1 VGGTID
7 AKFRSSKGQGAVLV
21 TDPPVRYHQAG
32 NEKIFIRWMSD
43 NAIKLLTHLI
53 HGEMVKEFGAWIVTK
68 TYTTSRRGIAVL
80 TSSESVVDVTLG
92 VTSAGLGEL
101 TPSAGWWSR
110 ASASAWSIHTE
121 VSVRTQATDC
131 LESIY

>member
-1 VGGTID
+1 
-7 AKFRSSKGQGAVLV
+7 
-21 TDPPVRYHQAG
+21 
-32 NEKIFIRWMSD
+32 MSA
-43 NAIKLLTHLI
+43 NAAKLLTHPL

-68 TYTTSRRGIAVL
+68 TYTTSRRGVAVL

-92 VTSAGLGEL
+92 VTSASSVEL

-121 VSVRTQATDC
+121 VRVRVDGRVVEHWLTVKC
-131 LESIY
+131 YSLLV

>member
-1 VGGTID
+1 
-7 AKFRSSKGQGAVLV
+7 
-21 TDPPVRYHQAG
+21 
-32 NEKIFIRWMSD
+32 MSD
-43 NAIKLLTHLI
+43 SAIKLLTHPI

-80 TSSESVVDVTLG
+80 ASSESVVDVTLG
-92 VTSAGLGEL
+92 GTSAGLGEL
-101 TPSAGWWSR
+101 TPSAGWWAR

-121 VSVRTQATDC
+121 VSVRTQATDW

>member
-1 VGGTID
+1 
-7 AKFRSSKGQGAVLV
+7 VLV
-21 TDPPVRYHQAG
+21 TDPSVRYHQTG
-32 NEKIFIRWMSD
+32 NEKIFVRWMSD
-43 NAIKLLTHLI
+43 NATKLLTHPL
-53 HGEMVKEFGAWIVTK
+53 HGEMVKEFGGWIVTK

-101 TPSAGWWSR
+101 TPNAGWWSR

-121 VSVRTQATDC
+121 VSIRIQATDC
-131 LESIY
+131 LGSTY